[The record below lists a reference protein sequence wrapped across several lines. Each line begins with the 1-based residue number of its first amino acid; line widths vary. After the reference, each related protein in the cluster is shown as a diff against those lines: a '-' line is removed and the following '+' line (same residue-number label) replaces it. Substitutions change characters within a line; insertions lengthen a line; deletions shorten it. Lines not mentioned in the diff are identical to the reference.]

1 MRIDQLIKA
10 TVILAH
16 KQSSSDLTQLRIYI
30 LVFSYMFRS
39 T

>member
-1 MRIDQLIKA
+1 MRIDQLFKG

-16 KQSSSDLTQLRIYI
+16 KQLSSVLTQLRIYI
-30 LVFSYMFRS
+30 LGFSYMFRS